1 MAEVMTVNGPI
12 ASESMGI
19 TLPHEHVFCNILREN
34 RETGLLNDEQLI
46 VEEIAV
52 FRAQGGRT
60 LWDVSSYELTV
71 GTVVEPAPSAMESM
85 AKGTRGPAGLEALQR
100 VARAADVNVV
110 VGTGHYRDPY
120 LDKLWFDMASAD
132 SIADR
137 IVEDI
142 VEGFPDSGV
151 RAGIIGEIG
160 ADKWYISAAE
170 ERSFRGAARA
180 HGRTGVT
187 ITTHAARWPVGLA
200 QLDLLESEGVQPHRV
215 IIGHCDTV
223 NNPAYHVELARRG
236 AYVQFDTIRRN
247 PRGTDLRIAL
257 VDNMIQHGH
266 IDRLL
271 LSHDVCLTSHLQAGG
286 GGGYGWILTDFVP
299 RLRAA
304 LKLSDEELETI
315 MVQNPRRALTGE
327 TS

>member
-1 MAEVMTVNGPI
+1 MAHVMTVSGPI
-12 ASESMGI
+12 PPDVMGI

-34 RETGLLNDEQLI
+34 RETGLLNDEELL

-60 LWDVSSYELTV
+60 LWDVSPYELTV
-71 GTVVEPAPSAMESM
+71 GTVVEPPPGAMASM
-85 AKGTRGPAGLEALQR
+85 ANGTRGPAGLEALKR
-100 VARAADVNVV
+100 VARAADVNIV

-120 LDKLWFDMASAD
+120 LDKLWFDMASP
-132 SIADR
+132 STLADR
-137 IVEDI
+137 MVGDI
-142 VEGFPDSGV
+142 VDGFPGTEV

-180 HGRTGVT
+180 HLQTGIT
-187 ITTHAARWPVGLA
+187 ITTHAARWPVGRQ
-200 QLDLLESEGVQPHRV
+200 QLDLLESEGVAPERV

-223 NNPAYHVELARRG
+223 NDPAYHLELARRG

-247 PRGTDLRIAL
+247 PRGTEQRISWVGNL
-257 VDNMIQHGH
+257 IRHGH

-271 LSHDVCLTSHLQAGG
+271 LSHDVCLTSHFQAGG

-304 LKLSDEELETI
+304 LKLSDEEIETI
-315 MVQNPRRALTGE
+315 MVHNPRRALTGE
-327 TS
+327 AK

>member
-1 MAEVMTVNGPI
+1 MPEIMTVRGPI
-12 ASESMGI
+12 SSDEMGM

-34 RETGLLNDEQLI
+34 RETGLLNDEELMI
-46 VEEIAV
+46 EEISV
-52 FRAQGGRT
+52 FRQHGGRT

-71 GTVVEPAPSAMESM
+71 GSVAEPASSTMESLV
-85 AKGTRGPAGLEALQR
+85 AGTRGKAGLEAVQR
-100 VARAADVNVV
+100 VAAATGVNIV

-120 LDKLWFDMASAD
+120 LDRLWFDMASAD

-137 IVEDI
+137 MEADI
-142 VEGFPDSGV
+142 SQGFPGSTV
-151 RAGIIGEIG
+151 RAGVIGEIG

-180 HGRTGVT
+180 HGRTGAT

-200 QLDLLESEGVQPHRV
+200 QLDLLESEGASPGHV

-223 NNPAYHVELARRG
+223 NDPAYHAELARRG

-247 PRGTDLRIAL
+247 SRGTEQRISF
-257 VDNMIQHGH
+257 VKNMIQQGYLER
-266 IDRLL
+266 IL

-304 LKLSDEELETI
+304 LNLGDEEIDTI

-327 TS
+327 VS